1 MGDAESGQVND
12 EAARV
17 YEEFFVPALFG
28 EAAHR
33 TVASSGLA
41 PGKRVLD
48 VACGTGIL
56 ARTAARWIEPG
67 GAVVGVD
74 RNPGM
79 LAVARRIAPEIDWRE
94 GRAEDLDL
102 GDDVFDAVFCQ
113 FGVMFFD
120 DPVAAL
126 AEMRRVAAPGAAV
139 NVAVWGS
146 LDVTPGYRA
155 MVGLLDRLF
164 GSEAA
169 GALRAPF
176 ALGGGQRAVALM
188 DEAGFDHVER
198 RDLDVTA
205 RFPSLEAWV
214 RTDVRGWTLADMIDE
229 EEYETLQ
236 REASRELAGF
246 VGADGRVEFASPA
259 LLFTARA

>member
-79 LAVARRIAPEIDWRE
+79 LAVAR
-94 GRAEDLDL
+94 
-102 GDDVFDAVFCQ
+102 GD
-113 FGVMFFD
+113 
-120 DPVAAL
+120 
-126 AEMRRVAAPGAAV
+126 RTR
-139 NVAVWGS
+139 
-146 LDVTPGYRA
+146 
-155 MVGLLDRLF
+155 DRLARGAGR
-164 GSEAA
+164 GS
-169 GALRAPF
+169 R
-176 ALGGGQRAVALM
+176 
-188 DEAGFDHVER
+188 
-198 RDLDVTA
+198 
-205 RFPSLEAWV
+205 
-214 RTDVRGWTLADMIDE
+214 
-229 EEYETLQ
+229 
-236 REASRELAGF
+236 SR
-246 VGADGRVEFASPA
+246 
-259 LLFTARA
+259 

>member
-1 MGDAESGQVND
+1 MA
-12 EAARV
+12 
-17 YEEFFVPALFG
+17 
-28 EAAHR
+28 
-33 TVASSGLA
+33 
-41 PGKRVLD
+41 
-48 VACGTGIL
+48 
-56 ARTAARWIEPG
+56 
-67 GAVVGVD
+67 
-74 RNPGM
+74 
-79 LAVARRIAPEIDWRE
+79 IAPEIDWRE

-155 MVGLLDRLF
+155 
-164 GSEAA
+164 
-169 GALRAPF
+169 
-176 ALGGGQRAVALM
+176 
-188 DEAGFDHVER
+188 
-198 RDLDVTA
+198 
-205 RFPSLEAWV
+205 
-214 RTDVRGWTLADMIDE
+214 I
-229 EEYETLQ
+229 
-236 REASRELAGF
+236 